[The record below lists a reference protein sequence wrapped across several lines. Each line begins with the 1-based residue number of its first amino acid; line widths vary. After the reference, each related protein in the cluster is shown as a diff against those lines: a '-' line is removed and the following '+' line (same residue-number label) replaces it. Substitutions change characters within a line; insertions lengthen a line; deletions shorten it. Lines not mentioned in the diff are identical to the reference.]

1 MVHSA
6 LCQFRSTCV
15 PLSRGD
21 RSESSGKLS
30 TIADLHVGDTLVR
43 ARIDRRQRLR
53 EGDTVHLAFSA
64 EDVHLFD
71 AQTRK
76 RL

>member
-1 MVHSA
+1 LDPATVYVTHDQEEAM
-6 LCQFRSTCV
+6 
-15 PLSRGD
+15 
-21 RSESSGKLS
+21 
-30 TIADLHVGDTLVR
+30 TIADRMAVFGDTLVR